1 MSTFS
6 FCAMRHPTAF
16 RSPFKTA
23 RQVRELNEQ
32 HLAEGH
38 YSKPMPDGRTT
49 RKQAFEAGRR
59 LLRGGDARI
68 NLRCI
73 YRWKLAS
80 YIRRFEWVRSF
91 PNHVPH
97 HDLVKA
103 VSCARKAARHP
114 ADEKSVRAALEAFD
128 HIRSV
133 GVRVASAFLTAM
145 NPRSFTVTDVRAYR
159 ALGQKNFRGGI
170 GEYLDYL
177 KFCRGDAARLPVT
190 LGNYDRALWQL
201 GGRRTKRKPCH

>member
-1 MSTFS
+1 
-6 FCAMRHPTAF
+6 MRQPSLHLSVDSLRRIFAAF
-16 RSPFKTA
+16 K
-23 RQVRELNEQ
+23 
-32 HLAEGH
+32 
-38 YSKPMPDGRTT
+38 
-49 RKQAFEAGRR
+49 
-59 LLRGGDARI
+59 
-68 NLRCI
+68 
-73 YRWKLAS
+73 
-80 YIRRFEWVRSF
+80 WVRSF
-91 PNHVPH
+91 PKHVPH
-97 HDLVKA
+97 RDLIEA
-103 VSCARKAARHP
+103 VSCAKKAARHP
-114 ADEKSVRAALEAFD
+114 YDEKSVRAALKAFD

-133 GVRVASAFLTAM
+133 GIRVASAFLPAM